1 MNGAQDLGGMMGFG
15 PVEPEPNEPVF
26 HADWERRAFA
36 LTIAMGEAGLWN
48 IDQSRHAR
56 ESLHPARYLAST
68 YYQIWLEGLVRLL
81 AEAQLVTREEIETGR
96 QVARPA
102 PVKRVL
108 VAGDVA
114 KVMAAGGPSAREP
127 RAPAR
132 FRVGQTVRARN
143 MHPFGHTRLPRY
155 LRGRQGEVVR
165 LHGAHVFPDSHAHG
179 LGEDPQWLYTVRFAA
194 RELWGEEPNAAD
206 TVHADLWEPYLE
218 PA

>member
-1 MNGAQDLGGMMGFG
+1 MNGAQDMGGMMGFG

-26 HADWERRAFA
+26 HAEWERRAFA
-36 LTIAMGEAGLWN
+36 LTLAMGAAGLWN
-48 IDQSRHAR
+48 LDQSRHAR

-81 AEAQLVTREEIETGR
+81 AEAELVTREEIETGR
-96 QVARPA
+96 QVAPPV

-108 VAGDVA
+108 KAGDVD
-114 KVMAAGGPSAREP
+114 KVMAAGTTYARDP

-179 LGEDPQWLYTVRFAA
+179 LGEDPQWLYSVRFAA
-194 RELWGEEPNAAD
+194 REVWGEERNAAD

>member
-1 MNGAQDLGGMMGFG
+1 M
-15 PVEPEPNEPVF
+15 E
-26 HADWERRAFA
+26 HR
-36 LTIAMGEAGLWN
+36 
-48 IDQSRHAR
+48 QSRHAR

-68 YYQIWLEGLVRLL
+68 YYQIWSRGG
-81 AEAQLVTREEIETGR
+81 TGDRPSSSRR
-96 QVARPA
+96 QRRSQ
-102 PVKRVL
+102 RVL
-108 VAGDVA
+108 AAGDVD
-114 KVMAAGGPSAREP
+114 KVWRRAPAYAREP
-127 RAPAR
+127 QAPAR